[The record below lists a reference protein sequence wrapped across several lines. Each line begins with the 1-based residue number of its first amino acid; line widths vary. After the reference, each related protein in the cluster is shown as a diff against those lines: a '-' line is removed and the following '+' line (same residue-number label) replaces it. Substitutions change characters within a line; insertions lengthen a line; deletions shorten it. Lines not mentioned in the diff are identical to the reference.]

1 MNKHCYNTGMKRGKN
16 MIKHEL
22 QQGLKDSIPVVL
34 GYIPLGFAF
43 GVLAKDSG
51 LSVFQATA
59 MSALCLTGAGQLIA
73 VGMFKAGGS
82 VVAILLTNLLVNL
95 RYALFAASTVPH
107 LNKKLPPAVATA
119 LSFFL
124 TDEIYGVSMNRYRTH
139 PASAHYLSGL
149 ALPSYLSWSASTLAG
164 ALLGTLIGSTERLG
178 MNFALPAMY
187 VSLLI
192 MMVRRRSHLY
202 AALAAALIALLTG
215 YFFPAAMSNNFNI
228 IVATFTGA
236 TLGVILDERS

>member
-1 MNKHCYNTGMKRGKN
+1 
-16 MIKHEL
+16 MINQEL
-22 QQGLKDSIPVVL
+22 QQGLKDAIPVVL
-34 GYIPLGFAF
+34 GYLPLGFAF

-51 LSVFQATA
+51 LTVFQATA

-82 VVAILLTNLLVNL
+82 MVAILLTNLLVNL

-107 LNKKLPPAVATA
+107 FKKRIPPAAATA
-119 LSFFL
+119 LSYFL
-124 TDEIYGVSMNRYRTH
+124 TDEIYAVSMNRYRTH
-139 PASAHYLSGL
+139 PASAGYLLGL

-164 ALLGTLIGSTERLG
+164 ALLGTLITSTERLG

-187 VSLLI
+187 ISLLI
-192 MMVRRRSHLY
+192 MMIRRRSHLY
-202 AALAAALIALLTG
+202 AALAAALIALFMG
-215 YFFPAAMSNNFNI
+215 HFFPATMSSNFNI

-236 TLGVILDERS
+236 TMGVILDERS